1 MTNKELILD
10 CLIQDDEAFTQ
21 IVEYFE
27 LDFEVKISPL
37 KIKTLLDEMI
47 KEGYIS
53 INYTWQNEH
62 NEYPYSLTEKGK
74 IAWENIQQNAKDK
87 KYIMIKIDEIISFQK
102 SFVLHDNRVT
112 NIECVEN
119 GLVFYFSE
127 NIMNVIGGCSVET
140 NKVFV
145 KINNFDYRYV
155 DKFLLIRIE
164 KNKKTKYVDFAYL
177 NKMLKDGE
185 LSFCEDY
192 VSFFAEKVLWCCS
205 YNCCAA
211 VDIEISDVET
221 IGLG

>member
-1 MTNKELILD
+1 
-10 CLIQDDEAFTQ
+10 
-21 IVEYFE
+21 
-27 LDFEVKISPL
+27 
-37 KIKTLLDEMI
+37 
-47 KEGYIS
+47 
-53 INYTWQNEH
+53 
-62 NEYPYSLTEKGK
+62 
-74 IAWENIQQNAKDK
+74 
-87 KYIMIKIDEIISFQK
+87 MIKIDEIISFQK

-112 NIECVEN
+112 DIECVEN

-127 NIMNVIGGCSVET
+127 NITKAKGGCSVGT

-177 NKMLKDGE
+177 NKMLKDGG
-185 LSFCEDY
+185 LNFCEDY